1 MLHHGSV
8 GASWEYNKRNLTLT
22 LTFNVPLPSIFYHNK
37 IFVFIMFTA
46 LSFLQLT
53 HGLFLI
59 WGTSWTLWKSCFSIY
74 EYIYILK
81 IYFRQNKSYKKRAFF
96 FRELFFFNFELAI
109 LIWAKST
116 RFMSLKLCMGLSIV
130 DSALFLL
137 NFRFLF
143 NKQKYGLFDFKTS

>member
-1 MLHHGSV
+1 MPPHIISVQVTSRSMLHHGSV

-37 IFVFIMFTA
+37 IFLFIMFTA

-96 FRELFFFNFELAI
+96 FRDLFFFFTLNSRFLYELKAQGSC
-109 LIWAKST
+109 LWNCVWD
-116 RFMSLKLCMGLSIV
+116 FPLSI
-130 DSALFLL
+130 LPCF
-137 NFRFLF
+137 
-143 NKQKYGLFDFKTS
+143 Y